1 MTARHDQFLA
11 AYTRHRV
18 DDQMDYY
25 ARRADE
31 YRAARGQAITVTQVL
46 LVVAAVAGT
55 LASIRVA
62 GVRAPWAVVAA
73 ACSSVAAAV
82 RAYSL
87 LLGFDRYAKLYGDAQ
102 AALER
107 ARADLPDLD
116 AGEEAHIPRFA
127 RRVEAVLSKE
137 TGQWGQL
144 RQDGAAIAPAAGP
157 PTDESW
163 SLTPG

>member
-1 MTARHDQFLA
+1 M
-11 AYTRHRV
+11 
-18 DDQMDYY
+18 
-25 ARRADE
+25 
-31 YRAARGQAITVTQVL
+31 
-46 LVVAAVAGT
+46 
-55 LASIRVA
+55 
-62 GVRAPWAVVAA
+62 
-73 ACSSVAAAV
+73 

-144 RQDGAAIAPAAGP
+144 RQDGAATAPAAGP